1 MRRIIGALGALTLAV
16 VMALPAGAAT
26 TTVVV
31 GGDTASA
38 ENEPGW
44 LFNRDVDTATPYA
57 FTNDQASIGAGSV
70 YIEPIGGANR
80 FDKFIAELFV
90 LTPIADVESLSYDFL
105 IGNGGTAA
113 DENEFYLN
121 VYANFGDSSPTKFF
135 DCVYNVV
142 PRMGS
147 TLSWTTVTFDP
158 SQPYP
163 FRQSGSAPHDCPDS
177 PADMETISE
186 GSVVRAF
193 ALNVGDTSTND
204 VGLDGHYDNVV
215 LTADGDTTIY
225 DFEVDED
232 GNGVADTAP
241 PTDKDDCKKGGWAT
255 FDNPSFPNQGQC
267 IKYVN
272 TGK

>member
-1 MRRIIGALGALTLAV
+1 MRKILGALGALTLAI

-31 GGDTASA
+31 GGDTAAA

-44 LFNRDVDTATPYA
+44 LFNRDASTSTPYE

-70 YIEPIGGANR
+70 YIEPIGSTPK
-80 FDKFIAELFV
+80 DKFIAELFV
-90 LTPIADVESLSYDFL
+90 LTPIADIESLSYDFL
-105 IGNGGTAA
+105 IGSGGTAA

-121 VYANFGDSSPTKFF
+121 VYSNFGESSPTKFF

-142 PRMGS
+142 PTTGS
-147 TLSWTTVTFDP
+147 TLSWSTVTFDP
-158 SQPYP
+158 SQPYT